1 MKLKKL
7 KDYRSN
13 TKKMTQEDM
22 ANAIQQYVRDINH
35 NDTFTYKRT
44 SYNVL
49 ENGNLKT
56 VPSYLI
62 DALSSILEL
71 PKETIIE
78 FIEESKGEPDREE
91 ALRELQYLLNQLDTE
106 KIHMILNIVR
116 SIN

>member
-22 ANAIQQYVRDINH
+22 ANAIQQYVRNINQD
-35 NDTFTYKRT
+35 DTFTYKRT
-44 SYNVL
+44 SYNTL

-78 FIEESKGEPDREE
+78 FIEEGKGEPDREE
-91 ALRELQYLLNQLDTE
+91 ALRELHDLLNQLDTE